1 MWGIFENMRVIDPS
15 PATGAGEK
23 RLYWFAVVLALASCL
38 PVAVAHYPQMSDYPA
53 HLARYA
59 VMLDGGRSADLAAY
73 YSFHWA
79 WTGNLGVD
87 ILIRPFAAI
96 FGLETGGRIIA
107 GIIPP
112 LTALGLIA
120 VDRQLHGRVTIASLL
135 AMPFAWSP
143 MMLIGLL
150 NYALGQALALWA
162 FALWVWLDRPGK
174 SGTRAVWWLRSALF
188 VPIALVVWLS
198 HLSAWGVLG
207 VLIFGYEIGAA
218 KSFGRSR
225 WWAFVTPWPLLAPL
239 VVMVLVPGTAGTFSY
254 GPYWWIYK
262 QAIWLKAMRDTVY
275 ALDYMSLVAV
285 ALAFLAAAAFRRLDG
300 RLGWAAVILLLM
312 TIAVPRHISGGDY
325 ADYRLVTTGLM
336 ICCLAIRWPRAPGWV
351 LTPVVMLYLTRL
363 LITTQ
368 DWYGDSARME
378 KMMVA
383 LDHVPQGAR
392 VASAVLVTREQWP
405 LNHFEHIG
413 AYAVVRR
420 HALVNANFAVPHVHM
435 LQLKQ
440 GGRDFDDPSQRLL
453 LHRWQKLDLAN
464 FAPARQADWL
474 WYVGEREPD
483 TMPEGAQ
490 IVWRGQG
497 SLLARLKTAPQLAPL
512 AKSGKR
518 D

>member
-1 MWGIFENMRVIDPS
+1 MAFGVSFGAISGNMRVMDPS
-15 PATGAGEK
+15 PAQRAGER

-38 PVAVAHYPQMSDYPA
+38 PVLAAHYPQMSDYPA

-59 VMLDGGRSADLAAY
+59 VMLDGGRSADLAQY
-73 YSFHWA
+73 YAFHWA

-87 ILIRPFAAI
+87 ILIRPFAAL
-96 FGLETGGRIIA
+96 FGLETGGRIIT

-112 LTALGLIA
+112 LTGLGLIA
-120 VDRQLHGRVTIASLL
+120 VDRQLRGRLTIAALL

-162 FALWVWLDRPGK
+162 FALWIWLDRRG
-174 SGTRAVWWLRSALF
+174 AVWWLRWALF
-188 VPIALVVWLS
+188 VPIGLVVWLS

-207 VLIFGYEIGAA
+207 VLLFGYELGAA
-218 KSFGRSR
+218 RSYGRRR
-225 WWAFVTPWPLLAPL
+225 WWAFVAPWPLLAPL

-275 ALDYMSLVAV
+275 ALDYLSLVVVVLGFLVAV
-285 ALAFLAAAAFRRLDG
+285 ALRRIDA
-300 RLGWAAVILLLM
+300 RLGWAALILLVM

-336 ICCLAIRWPRAPGWV
+336 ICCLSIRWPAAPAWAM
-351 LTPVVMLYLTRL
+351 TPVVMLYLVRL
-363 LITTQ
+363 AVTTQ
-368 DWYGDSARME
+368 DWHDDSARME
-378 KMMVA
+378 RILGA

-413 AYAVVRR
+413 AYAVLRR

-453 LHRWQKLDLAN
+453 LHRADRLDLAR

-474 WYVGEREPD
+474 WYVGDREPD
-483 TMPEGAQ
+483 ALPPGAVV
-490 IVWRGQG
+490 VWRAPGT
-497 SLLARLKTAPQLAPL
+497 LLARLQPAPL
-512 AKSGKR
+512 AK
-518 D
+518 

>member
-1 MWGIFENMRVIDPS
+1 MLWGFFQTMRVIHPS
-15 PATGAGEK
+15 PAARAGER
-23 RLYWFAVVLALASCL
+23 RLYWFAVLLALASCL
-38 PVAVAHYPQMSDYPA
+38 PVLVARYPQMSDYPA

-59 VMLDGGRSADLAAY
+59 VMLDGGRSADLARY
-73 YSFHWA
+73 YAFHWA

-96 FGLETGGRIIA
+96 FGLETGGRIIS

-162 FALWVWLDRPGK
+162 FALWVWLDRKGP
-174 SGTRAVWWLRSALF
+174 VWWLRGAIF
-188 VPIALVVWLS
+188 VPIGLVVWLS

-207 VLIFGYEIGAA
+207 VLLLGYELGM
-218 KSFGRSR
+218 GRGWR
-225 WWAFVTPWPLLAPL
+225 AFIAPWPLLAPL

-254 GPYWWIYK
+254 GPYWWVYK

-275 ALDYMSLVAV
+275 ALDYLSLVVV
-285 ALAFLAAAAFRRLDG
+285 ALAFLAAAAMRRLDG
-300 RLGWAAVILLLM
+300 RLGWAAVMLLAM

-336 ICCLAIRWPRAPGWV
+336 ICCLSIRWPRAPGWAI
-351 LTPVVMLYLTRL
+351 TPVVMLYVARL

-368 DWYGDSARME
+368 DWHDDSARME
-378 KMMVA
+378 KIMVA

-392 VASAVLVTREQWP
+392 LASAVLVTREQWP

-453 LHRWQKLDLAN
+453 LHHTQKVDLAN

-474 WYVGEREPD
+474 WYVGDRQPD
-483 TMPEGAQ
+483 TMPEGAVV
-490 IVWRGQG
+490 VWRGEG
-497 SLLARLKTAPQLAPL
+497 TLLAKLKPAPL
-512 AKSGKR
+512 AK
-518 D
+518 

>member
-1 MWGIFENMRVIDPS
+1 MGVMDSS
-15 PATGAGEK
+15 PAARAGEK
-23 RLYWFAVVLALASCL
+23 RVYWFSVLLALASCL
-38 PVAVAHYPQMSDYPA
+38 PVLVAHYPQMSDYPA

-59 VMLDGGRSADLAAY
+59 VMLDGGRSADLSQY

-96 FGLETGGRIIA
+96 FGLELGGRIIT
-107 GIIPP
+107 GLIPP

-120 VDRQLHGRVTIASLL
+120 VDRQLHERVTIASLL

-162 FALWVWLDRPGK
+162 FALWVMLDRHR
-174 SGTRAVWWLRSALF
+174 TIWWLRAALF
-188 VPIALVVWLS
+188 VPIGLVVWLC

-207 VLIFGYEIGAA
+207 VLLFGYEVGAA

-225 WWAFVTPWPLLAPL
+225 WWAFVRPWPLLAPL

-254 GPYWWIYK
+254 GPFWWIYK

-275 ALDYMSLVAV
+275 ALDYLSLVV
-285 ALAFLAAAAFRRLDG
+285 VGLAFLLAAAMRRLDA
-300 RLGWAAVILLLM
+300 RLGWAAVMLLIM

-336 ICCLAIRWPRAPGWV
+336 VCCLAIRWPSAPRWIYV
-351 LTPVVMLYLTRL
+351 PVVMLYLTRL

-368 DWYGDSARME
+368 DWHDDSARME
-378 KMMVA
+378 KIMAA

-405 LNHFEHIG
+405 LNHFEHTG

-453 LHRWQKLDLAN
+453 LHHTQKIDLAN
-464 FAPARQADWL
+464 FAPAQKADWL
-474 WYVGEREPD
+474 WYVGDREPD
-483 TMPEGAQ
+483 TMPEGAVV
-490 IVWRGQG
+490 VWRGEG
-497 SLLARLKTAPQLAPL
+497 TLLAKLKPAPL
-512 AKSGKR
+512 AK
-518 D
+518 